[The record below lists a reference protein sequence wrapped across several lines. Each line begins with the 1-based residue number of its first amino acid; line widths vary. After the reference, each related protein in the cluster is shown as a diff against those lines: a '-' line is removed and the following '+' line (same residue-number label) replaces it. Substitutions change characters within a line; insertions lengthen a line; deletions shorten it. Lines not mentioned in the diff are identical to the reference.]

1 MIEKPICA
9 IIRFLFRLLCL
20 RAQDDLIVE
29 LNDIRVKGVFAGKEE
44 K

>member
-9 IIRFLFRLLCL
+9 IIRSLFRLLCV

-29 LNDIRVKGVFAGKEE
+29 LNDIRIQKVFKEE

>member
-9 IIRFLFRLLCL
+9 IIRSLFRLLCL
-20 RAQDDLIVE
+20 RAQDDLVVE
-29 LNDIRVKGVFAGKEE
+29 LNDIRVRKVFKEV